1 VPIGRPIDNTQ
12 LYVLDQHRQPVPI
25 GIAGELYIGG
35 DGLARGYWNRPEL
48 TAERFVA
55 DPFSAGPARMYR
67 TGDLVRTLAD
77 GNIEFLGRLDHQVK
91 LRGFRIELGEIEA
104 ALTRHAQ
111 VREAL
116 VLLREDVAGDKRL
129 VAYMVARQAGLDTSE
144 LRAQLKQ
151 QLPEYMLPAA
161 FVVLPALPLT
171 PNGKIDRKALPA
183 PARTDADCP
192 TPAVMP
198 RDAIE
203 LHLARIWE
211 DLLQRGSIG
220 VRDNFFELGGHSLLA
235 VQLIDRIERTF
246 NRRLPLDTLWFGGGT
261 IEALAGVLR
270 DHSQAGANP
279 ELILM
284 KRGTRRPLFVT
295 HTMGGNLFHYYE
307 LAQHLDAEQ
316 TVYGLQ
322 ARGVFGGT
330 GPDRSIEAIA
340 AHCIESM
347 RSVQPRGPYL
357 LAGFSSGGVVAFEI
371 AQQLVAAGVRVALLT
386 LLDTFAPAANASA
399 HWRRELRSQWRN
411 GLRPR
416 ALQEFV
422 YFAVL
427 HSLKLDRLRALKNAG
442 EAHRWAHWSYRPKP
456 YRGPIEIFIASESE
470 SVGCRDSLGWARWFK
485 GSVCA
490 HRIPGNHGQLVKRP
504 TVALLAARLQARID
518 AVAEAAWPPLFDER
532 NEDVDTRHGR
542 DKAVDAQPG

>member
-1 VPIGRPIDNTQ
+1 
-12 LYVLDQHRQPVPI
+12 
-25 GIAGELYIGG
+25 
-35 DGLARGYWNRPEL
+35 
-48 TAERFVA
+48 
-55 DPFSAGPARMYR
+55 MYR
-67 TGDLVRTLAD
+67 TGDLVRYLSD
-77 GNIEFLGRLDHQVK
+77 GNIEFLGRLDHQIK

-116 VLLREDVAGDKRL
+116 VLLREDVPGDKRL
-129 VAYMVARQAGLDTSE
+129 VAYVVARQAGLDTSE

-183 PARTDADCP
+183 PARASADCS

-211 DLLQRGSIG
+211 DLLQRGTIDL
-220 VRDNFFELGGHSLLA
+220 RDNFFELGGHSLLA

-270 DHSQAGANP
+270 DHSQGGANP

-322 ARGVFGGT
+322 ARGVFGAT
-330 GPDRSIEAIA
+330 SPDRSIEAIA

-371 AQQLVAAGVRVALLT
+371 AQQLVAAGVRVALLALVDT
-386 LLDTFAPAANASA
+386 LAPAANATA
-399 HWRRELRSQWRN
+399 HWRRELRSHWRK

-422 YFAVL
+422 YFTVL
-427 HSLKLDRLRALKNAG
+427 HSLKLDRLRALKKSG

-456 YRGPIEIFIASESE
+456 YPGPIEIFIASESE
-470 SVGCRDSLGWARWFK
+470 SVAGRDSLGWARWFK
-485 GSVCA
+485 GKVRV
-490 HRIPGNHGQLVKRP
+490 HRMPGNHDQLVKRP
-504 TVALLAARLQARID
+504 TVEALAARLQAGID
-518 AVAEAAWPPLFDER
+518 AGAEAAWLPLRDER
-532 NEDVDTRHGR
+532 DKGVDALLDC
-542 DKAVDAQPG
+542 DKASDAQPS